1 MSHYGGGGGGGRYDD
16 RRGGGDRY
24 GGGGG
29 DRYGGGGGYRGG
41 SGGYG
46 SNDAYRGG
54 GGGGDRY
61 GGGGGG
67 DRYGG
72 GGGYRGGGGGGG
84 YGGGPPRGG
93 GGGYGGGGGGYGGS
107 RYDSSR
113 DAGRNWRDRELGG
126 ARGGATHLARIHGT
140 EEDKVNCPFYF
151 KIGACRHGD
160 RCSRLHNKPTFSQT
174 ILLNNM
180 YQQPVHLMD
189 PAGGLLEGVDEK
201 EVRKH
206 FEEFFEDVFTEMCE
220 FGEVQEMC
228 VAGNLGDHLVGNTY
242 VQFYDEDCAEKALQA
257 MAGRFYAGSSLALP
271 PARGTVL
278 LDRDRETPGNRDRK
292 QGHRDRTQGRW
303 PAGALHFFA

>member
-1 MSHYGGGGGGGRYDD
+1 MSQMDVFKPYE
-16 RRGGGDRY
+16 
-24 GGGGG
+24 
-29 DRYGGGGGYRGG
+29 
-41 SGGYG
+41 
-46 SNDAYRGG
+46 
-54 GGGGDRY
+54 
-61 GGGGGG
+61 
-67 DRYGG
+67 
-72 GGGYRGGGGGGG
+72 
-84 YGGGPPRGG
+84 
-93 GGGYGGGGGGYGGS
+93 
-107 RYDSSR
+107 R
-113 DAGRNWRDRELGG
+113 DFGC
-126 ARGGATHLARIHGT
+126 
-140 EEDKVNCPFYF
+140 CPFYL

-257 MAGRFYAGSSLALP
+257 MAGRFYAGSFLAP
-271 PARGTVL
+271 SRPRV
-278 LDRDRETPGNRDRK
+278 
-292 QGHRDRTQGRW
+292 
-303 PAGALHFFA
+303 ALVA